1 MGLNEASKV
10 FFSRVRLFTKLL
22 AVSETSI
29 KIKASS
35 KTDHLSQKYESSNL
49 LFRFIKC
56 SIK

>member
-1 MGLNEASKV
+1 MKLEAFAISIT
-10 FFSRVRLFTKLL
+10 RRIFTKLL

-49 LFRFIKC
+49 LFHFINC